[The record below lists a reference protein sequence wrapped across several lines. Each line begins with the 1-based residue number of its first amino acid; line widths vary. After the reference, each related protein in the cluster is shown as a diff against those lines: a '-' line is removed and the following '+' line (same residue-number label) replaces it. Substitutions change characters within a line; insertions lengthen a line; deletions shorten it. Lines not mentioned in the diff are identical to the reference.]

1 MSDPVSRVLRART
14 FDQLRRGD
22 TATLTRRL
30 TRADLRAFALASG
43 DMDPTHVDA
52 AVPPL
57 AHHSA
62 LLRYRPQSDDARLD
76 WRAANAEVARI
87 GGWRAY
93 LREAQAPEPAASA
106 PVAPTGTAPTG
117 TAPTG
122 TAPTGPAP
130 MPHHDHRHHAPGGR
144 R

>member
-1 MSDPVSRVLRART
+1 MSSPFLRGAWATTFCTAAAAVSFPVVAA
-14 FDQLRRGD
+14 D
-22 TATLTRRL
+22 APPTRP
-30 TRADLRAFALASG
+30 
-43 DMDPTHVDA
+43 DPTHVDA